1 LRIKLAVFFGG
12 KSVEHEVSVITALQ
26 AVRSLN
32 PDKYEVIP
40 VYIDKNNCMYTG
52 VMTGRIESYSD
63 IAMLKRQSIRVVPV
77 RDGERVFLVKYPGG
91 LGRKIIS
98 EIDIAFPMGH
108 GTNVEDGVL
117 QGLLQ
122 FLGIPYVGCD
132 VLSASCG
139 MSKYTQK
146 VLLKN
151 EGIPVLDC
159 IRIKSADVFSDSEKV
174 LKLIEEK
181 ISFPAVIKPN
191 NLGSSV
197 GIKIA
202 RSQAEAEDALEHA
215 SLFSGELIAEPVVSN
230 LREFNVSVLG
240 DRDEAEASECEE
252 PIAAE
257 EILSYRDKYENNAKG
272 KDGKTSGLASLSRKI
287 PADIPPELREKIR
300 GIAIRAFQALGCSG
314 VARIDFLYDNK
325 SGELFFN
332 EINTLPGSLSFY
344 LWEPTGLKYPDLLD
358 KLINLAI
365 KRERENKAVNFS
377 FDTNI
382 LSTLRFGMKGN
393 KT

>member
-1 LRIKLAVFFGG
+1 MRIKLAVFFGG